1 MSRDT
6 QKQRVYD
13 WEDRILPP
21 LCGQK
26 VLYKDA
32 QAFVDGVWLKHGWLY
47 PPKVSLMAKQARKIF
62 AQGGRE
68 QLKVQPITP
77 AWIILH
83 ELAHTLTSTIDGNSD
98 RHGPDFVGIY
108 IKLLESV
115 LNIPVPMTM
124 FTLTKNNIKFNL
136 GAKPHWEK

>member
-1 MSRDT
+1 VNRDF

-13 WEDRILPP
+13 WENSIILP
-21 LCGQK
+21 LSSRKIYFQH
-26 VLYKDA
+26 A

-47 PPKVSLMAKQARKIF
+47 PPQVILIAKQATKIF
-62 AQGGRE
+62 AKGSRAQIKIRP
-68 QLKVQPITP
+68 VTP

-83 ELAHTLTSTIDGNSD
+83 ELAHTLTSTIDGKTD
-98 RHGPDFVGIY
+98 GHGPDFVGVY

-115 LNIPVPMTM
+115 LDIPVPMTM
-124 FTLTKNNIKFNL
+124 FTLTKSNIKFNL

>member
-1 MSRDT
+1 VNRDF

-13 WEDRILPP
+13 WENSLLPP
-21 LCGQK
+21 LCSQK
-26 VLYKDA
+26 VLFKDA

-47 PPKVSLMAKQARKIF
+47 PPHVASIPKQTRRHF
-62 AQGGRE
+62 ATGSRAE
-68 QLKVQPITP
+68 LRLPPVTP
-77 AWIILH
+77 AWVIVH
-83 ELAHTLTSTIDGNSD
+83 ELAHTLTSTFDGKSD
-98 RHGPDFVGIY
+98 RHGPDFVGVY

-124 FTLTKNNIKFNL
+124 FTLTKSKIKFNL